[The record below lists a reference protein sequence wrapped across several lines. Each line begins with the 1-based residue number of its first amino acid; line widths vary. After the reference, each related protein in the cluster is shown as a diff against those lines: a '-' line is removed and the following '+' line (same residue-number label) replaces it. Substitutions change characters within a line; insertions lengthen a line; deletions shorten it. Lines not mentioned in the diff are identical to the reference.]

1 VAEVLVMKARRW
13 LSVAGWLLIVAGPAT
28 VLADLM
34 FVTPPVCVSYVP
46 YSCVSVYPPA
56 YTQLGVLGGAMVVVG
71 IALVVST
78 HLIARTEEAATIRET
93 QKEAIEERPDSS

>member
-1 VAEVLVMKARRW
+1 
-13 LSVAGWLLIVAGPAT
+13 
-28 VLADLM
+28 
-34 FVTPPVCVSYVP
+34 
-46 YSCVSVYPPA
+46 
-56 YTQLGVLGGAMVVVG
+56 MVVVG